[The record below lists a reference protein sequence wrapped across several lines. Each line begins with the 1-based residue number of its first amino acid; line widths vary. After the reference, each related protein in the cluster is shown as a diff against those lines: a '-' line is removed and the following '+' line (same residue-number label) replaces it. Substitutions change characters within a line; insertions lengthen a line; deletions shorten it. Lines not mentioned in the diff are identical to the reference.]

1 MKDSFLIYK
10 SFYKPI
16 SRLSDKQLGSLF
28 RAIFKYQLGEE
39 VTVEEDIEMAF
50 EFFKNQFEIDEL
62 KYQGIVERNRNNGRK
77 GGNDK
82 NSEAVKSKSSGSQTS
97 HSAPNNPVGAKRA
110 SGGLNDNEN
119 DNENDLK
126 ETSLSRSKEKAVGVS
141 EHKPPTPNNNFVYDK
156 PIEEL
161 REILLSQQS
170 WIETISMN
178 NHINESDAI
187 AYIEAFIRKLQNEGV
202 SKKSV
207 SDAQKHFA
215 RWLNI
220 ELDKKQHESNKI
232 NQRPATELSKQERA
246 ARFAADAIAYLA
258 AGDNRA
264 LQDGGESDV
273 PF

>member
-16 SRLSDKQLGSLF
+16 SRLSDKQLGRLF

-82 NSEAVKSKSSGSQTS
+82 NSETVKSKSSGSQTS
-97 HSAPNNPVGAKRA
+97 HSTPNNPVGAKRA
-110 SGGLNDNEN
+110 SGGLNDN
-119 DNENDLK
+119 DNDLK
-126 ETSLSRSKEKAVGVS
+126 ETSLSRSKEKEDDFGKDV
-141 EHKPPTPNNNFVYDK
+141 DK
-156 PIEEL
+156 PLTEL
-161 REILLSQQS
+161 REELLSNQT
-170 WIETISMN
+170 WIETLSMN
-178 NHINESDAI
+178 NHIDENESML
-187 AYIEAFIRKLQNEGV
+187 YIEAYIRKLQNEGIAR
-202 SKKSV
+202 KSV

-215 RWLNI
+215 NWLRI
-220 ELDKKQHESNKI
+220 ELKRARDEQSGIHQKPNSK
-232 NQRPATELSKQERA
+232 TKQERYEE
-246 ARFAADAIAYLA
+246 FAKAIATKLET
-258 AGDNRA
+258 GDTGN
-264 LQDGGESDV
+264 LQDGGESAL

>member
-16 SRLSDKQLGSLF
+16 SRLSDKQLGRLF

-82 NSEAVKSKSSGSQTS
+82 NSETVKSKSSGSQTS
-97 HSAPNNPVGAKRA
+97 HSTPNNPVGAKRA
-110 SGGLNDNEN
+110 SGGLNDNDN
-119 DNENDLK
+119 DNDLK
-126 ETSLSRSKEKAVGVS
+126 ETSLSKSKEKEDDFGKDV
-141 EHKPPTPNNNFVYDK
+141 DK
-156 PIEEL
+156 PLTEL
-161 REILLSQQS
+161 REELLSNQT
-170 WIETISMN
+170 WIETLSMN
-178 NHINESDAI
+178 NHIDENESML
-187 AYIEAFIRKLQNEGV
+187 YIEAYIRKLQNEGIAR
-202 SKKSV
+202 KSV

-215 RWLNI
+215 NWLRI
-220 ELDKKQHESNKI
+220 ELKRARDEQSGIHQKPNSK
-232 NQRPATELSKQERA
+232 TKQERYEE
-246 ARFAADAIAYLA
+246 FAKAIATKLET
-258 AGDNRA
+258 GDTGN
-264 LQDGGESDV
+264 LQDGGESAL

>member
-16 SRLSDKQLGSLF
+16 SRLSDKQLGRLF

-82 NSEAVKSKSSGSQTS
+82 NSETVKSKSSGSQTS
-97 HSAPNNPVGAKRA
+97 HSTPNNPVGAKRA

-119 DNENDLK
+119 DNDLK
-126 ETSLSRSKEKAVGVS
+126 ETSLSRSKEKEDFGKDV
-141 EHKPPTPNNNFVYDK
+141 DK
-156 PIEEL
+156 PLTEL
-161 REILLSQQS
+161 REELLSNQT
-170 WIETISMN
+170 WIETLSMN
-178 NHINESDAI
+178 NHIDENESGL
-187 AYIEAFIRKLQNEGV
+187 YIEAYIRKLQNEGIAR
-202 SKKSV
+202 KSV
-207 SDAQKHFA
+207 SDAQQHFA
-215 RWLNI
+215 RWLRI
-220 ELDKKQHESNKI
+220 ELKRARDEQSGIHQKPNSK
-232 NQRPATELSKQERA
+232 TKQERVEE
-246 ARFAADAIAYLA
+246 FAKAIATKLA
-258 AGDNRA
+258 TGDTGN
-264 LQDGGESDV
+264 LQDGGESAL

>member
-16 SRLSDKQLGSLF
+16 SRLYDKQLGRLF

-82 NSEAVKSKSSGSQTS
+82 NSETVKSKSSGSQTS
-97 HSAPNNPVGAKRA
+97 HSTPNNPVGAKRA

-119 DNENDLK
+119 DNDLK
-126 ETSLSRSKEKAVGVS
+126 ETSLSRSKEKEEDFGKDV
-141 EHKPPTPNNNFVYDK
+141 DK
-156 PIEEL
+156 PLTEL
-161 REILLSQQS
+161 REELLSNQT
-170 WIETISMN
+170 WIETLSMN
-178 NHINESDAI
+178 NHIDESASRL
-187 AYIEAFIRKLQNEGV
+187 YIEAYIRKLQNEGIAR
-202 SKKSV
+202 KSV

-215 RWLNI
+215 NWLRI
-220 ELDKKQHESNKI
+220 ELKRARDEQSGIHQKPNSKTKK
-232 NQRPATELSKQERA
+232 ERYA
-246 ARFAADAIAYLA
+246 EFAEAIATKLA
-258 AGDNRA
+258 TGDTGN
-264 LQDGGESDV
+264 LQDGGESAL

>member
-10 SFYKPI
+10 PFYKPI
-16 SRLSDKQLGSLF
+16 SRLSDKQLGRLF

-82 NSEAVKSKSSGSQTS
+82 NSETVKSKSSGGQTS
-97 HSAPNNPVGAKRA
+97 HSTPNNPVGAKRA

-119 DNENDLK
+119 DNDLK
-126 ETSLSRSKEKAVGVS
+126 ETSLSRSKEKEEDFGKDV
-141 EHKPPTPNNNFVYDK
+141 DK
-156 PIEEL
+156 PLTEL
-161 REILLSQQS
+161 REELLSNQT
-170 WIETISMN
+170 WIETLSMN
-178 NHINESDAI
+178 NHIDESASRL
-187 AYIEAFIRKLQNEGV
+187 YIEAYIRKLQNEGIAR
-202 SKKSV
+202 KSV

-215 RWLNI
+215 RWLII
-220 ELDKKQHESNKI
+220 ELKRARDEQSGIHQKPNSKTKE
-232 NQRPATELSKQERA
+232 QRYAE
-246 ARFAADAIAYLA
+246 FAEAIAAKLA
-258 AGDNRA
+258 TGDTGN
-264 LQDGGESDV
+264 LQDGGESAL

>member
-16 SRLSDKQLGSLF
+16 SRLSDKQLGRLF

-82 NSEAVKSKSSGSQTS
+82 NSETVKSKSSGSQTS
-97 HSAPNNPVGAKRA
+97 HSTPNNPVWAKRA
-110 SGGLNDNEN
+110 SGGLNDNDN
-119 DNENDLK
+119 DNDLK
-126 ETSLSRSKEKAVGVS
+126 ETSLSRSKEKEEDFGKDV
-141 EHKPPTPNNNFVYDK
+141 DK
-156 PIEEL
+156 PLTEL
-161 REILLSQQS
+161 REELLSNQT
-170 WIETISMN
+170 WIETLSIN
-178 NHINESDAI
+178 NHIDESESRL
-187 AYIEAFIRKLQNEGV
+187 YIEAYIRKLQNEGIAR
-202 SKKSV
+202 KSV

-215 RWLNI
+215 NWLRI
-220 ELDKKQHESNKI
+220 ELKRARDEQSGIHQKTNSK
-232 NQRPATELSKQERA
+232 TKQERVEE
-246 ARFAADAIAYLA
+246 FAKAIATKLA
-258 AGDNRA
+258 TGDTGN
-264 LQDGGESDV
+264 LQDGGESAL

>member
-16 SRLSDKQLGSLF
+16 SRLSDKQLGRLF

-82 NSEAVKSKSSGSQTS
+82 NSETVKSKYSGSQTS
-97 HSAPNNPVGAKRA
+97 HSTPNNPVGAKRA

-119 DNENDLK
+119 DNDLK
-126 ETSLSRSKEKAVGVS
+126 ETSLSRSKEKEEDFGKDV
-141 EHKPPTPNNNFVYDK
+141 DK
-156 PIEEL
+156 PLTEL
-161 REILLSQQS
+161 REELLSNQT
-170 WIETISMN
+170 WIETLSMN
-178 NHINESDAI
+178 NHIDENESML
-187 AYIEAFIRKLQNEGV
+187 YIEAYIRKLQNEGIAR
-202 SKKSV
+202 KSV

-215 RWLNI
+215 NWLRI
-220 ELDKKQHESNKI
+220 ELKRARDEQSGIHQKPNSK
-232 NQRPATELSKQERA
+232 TKQERYEE
-246 ARFAADAIAYLA
+246 FAKAIATKLET
-258 AGDNRA
+258 GDTGN
-264 LQDGGESDV
+264 LQDGGESAL

>member
-16 SRLSDKQLGSLF
+16 SRLSDKQLGRLF

-82 NSEAVKSKSSGSQTS
+82 NSETVKSKSSGSQTS
-97 HSAPNNPVGAKRA
+97 HSTPNNPVGAKRA

-119 DNENDLK
+119 DNDNNLK
-126 ETSLSRSKEKAVGVS
+126 ETSLSRSKEKEEDFGKDV
-141 EHKPPTPNNNFVYDK
+141 DK
-156 PIEEL
+156 PLTEL
-161 REILLSQQS
+161 REELLSNQT
-170 WIETISMN
+170 WIETLSMN
-178 NHINESDAI
+178 NHIDESASRL
-187 AYIEAFIRKLQNEGV
+187 YIEAYIRKLQNEGIAR
-202 SKKSV
+202 KSV

-215 RWLNI
+215 NWLRI
-220 ELDKKQHESNKI
+220 ELKRARDEQSGIHQKPNSKTKK
-232 NQRPATELSKQERA
+232 ERYA
-246 ARFAADAIAYLA
+246 EFAEAIAAKLA
-258 AGDNRA
+258 AGDTSS
-264 LQDGGESDV
+264 LQDGGESAL

>member
-10 SFYKPI
+10 PFYKPI
-16 SRLSDKQLGSLF
+16 SRLSDKQLGRLF

-82 NSEAVKSKSSGSQTS
+82 NSETVKSKSSGSQTS
-97 HSAPNNPVGAKRA
+97 HSTPNNPVGAKRA

-119 DNENDLK
+119 DNDLK
-126 ETSLSRSKEKAVGVS
+126 ETSLSRSKEKEEDFGKDV
-141 EHKPPTPNNNFVYDK
+141 DK
-156 PIEEL
+156 PLTEL
-161 REILLSQQS
+161 REELLSNQT
-170 WIETISMN
+170 WIETLSMN
-178 NHINESDAI
+178 NHIDESASRL
-187 AYIEAFIRKLQNEGV
+187 YIEAYIRKLQNEGIAR
-202 SKKSV
+202 KSV

-215 RWLNI
+215 SWLII
-220 ELDKKQHESNKI
+220 ELKRARDEQSGIHQKPNSKTKE
-232 NQRPATELSKQERA
+232 QRYAE
-246 ARFAADAIAYLA
+246 FAEAIAAKLA
-258 AGDNRA
+258 TGDTGN
-264 LQDGGESDV
+264 LQDGGESAL

>member
-16 SRLSDKQLGSLF
+16 SRLSDKQLGRLF

-82 NSEAVKSKSSGSQTS
+82 NSETVKTKPSGSQTS
-97 HSAPNNPVGAKRA
+97 HSTPNNPVGAKRA

-119 DNENDLK
+119 DNDNDLK
-126 ETSLSRSKEKAVGVS
+126 ETSLSRSKEKEEDFGKDV
-141 EHKPPTPNNNFVYDK
+141 DK
-156 PIEEL
+156 PLTEL
-161 REILLSQQS
+161 REELLSNQT
-170 WIETISMN
+170 WIETLSMN
-178 NHINESDAI
+178 NHIDENESRL
-187 AYIEAFIRKLQNEGV
+187 YIEAYIRKLQNEGIAR
-202 SKKSV
+202 KSV
-207 SDAQKHFA
+207 SDAQQHFA
-215 RWLNI
+215 RWLII
-220 ELDKKQHESNKI
+220 ELKRARDEQSGIHQKPNSK
-232 NQRPATELSKQERA
+232 TKQERYA
-246 ARFAADAIAYLA
+246 EFAEAIAAKLA
-258 AGDNRA
+258 AGDTSS
-264 LQDGGESDV
+264 LQDGGESAL

>member
-10 SFYKPI
+10 PFYKPI
-16 SRLSDKQLGSLF
+16 SRLSDKQLGRLF

-82 NSEAVKSKSSGSQTS
+82 NSETVKSKSSGSQTS
-97 HSAPNNPVGAKRA
+97 HSTPNNPVGAKRA

-119 DNENDLK
+119 DNDLK
-126 ETSLSRSKEKAVGVS
+126 ETSLSRSKEKEEDLGKDV
-141 EHKPPTPNNNFVYDK
+141 DK
-156 PIEEL
+156 PLTEL
-161 REILLSQQS
+161 REELLSNQT
-170 WIETISMN
+170 WIETLSMN
-178 NHINESDAI
+178 NHIDESASRL
-187 AYIEAFIRKLQNEGV
+187 YIEAYIRKLQNEGIAR
-202 SKKSV
+202 KSV

-215 RWLNI
+215 RWLII
-220 ELDKKQHESNKI
+220 ELKRARDEQSGIHQKPNSKTKE
-232 NQRPATELSKQERA
+232 QRYAE
-246 ARFAADAIAYLA
+246 FAEAIAAKLA
-258 AGDNRA
+258 TGDTGN
-264 LQDGGESDV
+264 LQDGGESAL

>member
-10 SFYKPI
+10 PFYKPI
-16 SRLSDKQLGSLF
+16 SRLSDKQLGRLF

-82 NSEAVKSKSSGSQTS
+82 NYETVKSKSSGSQTS
-97 HSAPNNPVGAKRA
+97 HSTPNNPVGAKRA

-119 DNENDLK
+119 DNDLK
-126 ETSLSRSKEKAVGVS
+126 ETSLSRSKEKEEDFGKDV
-141 EHKPPTPNNNFVYDK
+141 DK
-156 PIEEL
+156 PLTEL
-161 REILLSQQS
+161 REELLSNQT
-170 WIETISMN
+170 WIETLSMN
-178 NHINESDAI
+178 NHIDESASRL
-187 AYIEAFIRKLQNEGV
+187 YIEAYIRKLQNEGIAR
-202 SKKSV
+202 KSV

-215 RWLNI
+215 NWLRI
-220 ELDKKQHESNKI
+220 ELKRARDEQSGIHQKPNSKTKK
-232 NQRPATELSKQERA
+232 ERYA
-246 ARFAADAIAYLA
+246 EFAEAIATKLA
-258 AGDNRA
+258 TGDTGN
-264 LQDGGESDV
+264 LQDGGESAL

>member
-10 SFYKPI
+10 PFYKPI
-16 SRLSDKQLGSLF
+16 SRLSDKQLGRLF

-82 NSEAVKSKSSGSQTS
+82 NSETVKSKSSGSQTS
-97 HSAPNNPVGAKRA
+97 HSTPNNPVGAKRA

-119 DNENDLK
+119 DNDLK
-126 ETSLSRSKEKAVGVS
+126 ETSLSRSKEKEEDFGKDV
-141 EHKPPTPNNNFVYDK
+141 DK
-156 PIEEL
+156 PLTEL
-161 REILLSQQS
+161 REELLSNQT
-170 WIETISMN
+170 WIETLSMN
-178 NHINESDAI
+178 NHIDGNESRL
-187 AYIEAFIRKLQNEGV
+187 YIEAYIRKLQNEGIAR
-202 SKKSV
+202 KSV

-215 RWLNI
+215 RWLII
-220 ELDKKQHESNKI
+220 ELKRARDEQSGIHQKPNSKTKE
-232 NQRPATELSKQERA
+232 QRYAE
-246 ARFAADAIAYLA
+246 FAEAIAAKLA
-258 AGDNRA
+258 TGDTGN
-264 LQDGGESDV
+264 LQDGGESAL